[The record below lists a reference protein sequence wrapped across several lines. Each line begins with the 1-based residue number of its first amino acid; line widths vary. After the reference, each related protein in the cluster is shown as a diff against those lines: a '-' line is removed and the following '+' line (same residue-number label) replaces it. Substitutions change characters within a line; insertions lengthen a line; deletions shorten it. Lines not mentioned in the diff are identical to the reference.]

1 MKKLISVC
9 LAFSF
14 ALALCLTCY
23 GTSGTEAAADTASAE
38 NSIAAGRCA
47 EFSAFVNRQFC

>member
-23 GTSGTEAAADTASAE
+23 GTSGTEAAADTGVRGE
-38 NSIAAGRCA
+38 QHCGGRCA